1 MFTKD
6 DNDKIKK
13 HNTYGKINK
22 ISKINQPM
30 KNVLPKKKKSSQK
43 IIKPRK
49 IKSNYLIIKK
59 TLQNHNIT
67 KKEYDIIMINNIMN
81 SNSSHFLV
89 CYKEHNLIGFID
101 EYLRRFYHEK
111 ESKDR
116 LPKISKYYHNYS
128 LFFCKPTF
136 RVSYANKILRE
147 NGERQAKYFYTYNY
161 ERNDEEKKEKRKKS
175 LNKKYEKIFN
185 DDIIKDIDGISTF
198 YEFNKS
204 YSISIPDITLNSYK
218 FSNESSFKSIL
229 NCFNNENNNNNY
241 KNNKNNKNIKNIVP
255 AIKNFNKVIKVEK
268 RDINVVNSPNKKKKP
283 ISQLQLKK
291 NDSTNNKNI
300 SHTYRLSQMD
310 KKMSIKIFSD
320 LSTNNSIKKNTSFN
334 NKLTFRHVSKNK
346 NEKEIKE
353 NLKTKTKKNCSSNK
367 SRNSNR
373 KKLSLNWNFN
383 TITQN
388 ENIYNTII
396 NNKGIKSNLN
406 LNELIDIF
414 HTNTER
420 NQNKDNIITF
430 TSPTINNI
438 NININNNICINTN
451 TIENKNSKSIQ
462 KSRNNHSKNIKSDL
476 IKTTKSNTFKTKN
489 IKNDTNLY
497 KTNYIAYSARKPK
510 LFISPITNNK
520 NMSPRILNKINKE
533 KSSKKMLSAG
543 QKHKTTQIIKVQKA
557 IFKKPKNN

>member
-1 MFTKD
+1 MYYKD
-6 DNDKIKK
+6 DNDKIRKQ
-13 HNTYGKINK
+13 NTYGKINK
-22 ISKINQPM
+22 ISKITQPM
-30 KNVLPKKKKSSQK
+30 KSNFPKKRKTSQK
-43 IIKPRK
+43 KIKPNRK
-49 IKSNYLIIKK
+49 IKSNYLIIKNN
-59 TLQNHNIT
+59 LHNHNIT
-67 KKEYDIIMINNIMN
+67 KKRYDLIMINNLMN
-81 SNSSHFLV
+81 ANSSHFIV
-89 CYKEHNLIGFID
+89 CYKENNLTGFIE
-101 EYLRRFYHEK
+101 EYLRRFYYEK

-136 RVSYANKILRE
+136 RASFANKILRE
-147 NGERQAKYFYTYNY
+147 NGEKQAKYFYTYNY
-161 ERNDEEKKEKRKKS
+161 ERTDEEKKDKRKKS

-185 DDIIKDIDGISTF
+185 DDIIKDIDRNSSF

-204 YSISIPDITLNSYK
+204 YSISIQDITFNSYK

-229 NCFNNENNNNNY
+229 NCFNNENNNN
-241 KNNKNNKNIKNIVP
+241 KKSNKNNKNLKNIVP

-268 RDINVVNSPNKKKKP
+268 RDNHNESSSLKKKKQ

-291 NDSTNNKNI
+291 SDSLQNKNI
-300 SHTYRLSQMD
+300 SQTYRPHQIY
-310 KKMSIKIFSD
+310 KKISTKMFSD
-320 LSTNNSIKKNTSFN
+320 LSANNSIKSNTSFN
-334 NKLTFRHVSKNK
+334 NKLTFRHTSKNK
-346 NEKEIKE
+346 NEKEIKD
-353 NLKTKTKKNCSSNK
+353 NLKKKTIKNFSSNK
-367 SRNSNR
+367 SRNANR
-373 KKLSLNWNFN
+373 KKLSLNLNFN

-451 TIENKNSKSIQ
+451 IIENKNSKSIQ

>member
-1 MFTKD
+1 MFSKD
-6 DNDKIKK
+6 DNDKVKK
-13 HNTYGKINK
+13 QNTYGKKNK
-22 ISKINQPM
+22 ISKITQPM
-30 KNVLPKKKKSSQK
+30 KSIFAKKKKSSQK
-43 IIKPRK
+43 ILKQNRK

-59 TLQNHNIT
+59 ILQNHNIT
-67 KKEYDIIMINNIMN
+67 KKRYDIIVINNIMN
-81 SNSSHFLV
+81 ANISHFLV
-89 CYKEHNLIGFID
+89 CYKENLLFGFID

-147 NGERQAKYFYTYNY
+147 NGEKQAKYFYNYNY
-161 ERNDEEKKEKRKKS
+161 ERNEEEKKEKRKKS

-185 DDIIKDIDGISTF
+185 DDIIKDIDGISSF
-198 YEFNKS
+198 NEFNKS
-204 YSISIPDITLNSYK
+204 YSISMQDITFNSYK

-229 NCFNNENNNNNY
+229 NCFNNENNSNK

-268 RDINVVNSPNKKKKP
+268 RDMTVVNSSNKKKKH

-291 NDSTNNKNI
+291 SDSLHNKNI
-300 SHTYRLSQMD
+300 SHTYRPPHMY
-310 KKMSIKIFSD
+310 KKISSKIFSD

-334 NKLTFRHVSKNK
+334 NKLTFRQPSKNK
-346 NEKEIKE
+346 IGKEIKE
-353 NLKTKTKKNCSSNK
+353 NLKKKTGKNFSSNK
-367 SRNSNR
+367 SRNVNR
-373 KKLSLNWNFN
+373 KKLSLNLNFN

-396 NNKGIKSNLN
+396 NNKEIKNNLN

-420 NQNKDNIITF
+420 NKNKDTILTF
-430 TSPTINNI
+430 NSPTINNI
-438 NININNNICINTN
+438 NININNNICINSNNIDNKISTN
-451 TIENKNSKSIQ
+451 IQ
-462 KSRNNHSKNIKSDL
+462 KSRNNHTKNTKSEL
-476 IKTTKSNTFKTKN
+476 IKTTKTHNFKIKTF
-489 IKNDTNLY
+489 KNDTNIY
-497 KTNYIAYSARKPK
+497 KTNYVPYSARKPK
-510 LFISPITNNK
+510 LFISPITNNT
-520 NMSPRILNKINKE
+520 NMSPRIVNKKNKE
-533 KSSKKMLSAG
+533 SSSKKIFSEG
-543 QKHKTTQIIKVQKA
+543 QIHKTTQIIKVQKA